1 MAGRT
6 PLNVTSVSRLALTA
20 FPAPSV
26 AGDVANGNVSLNDG
40 ATFLAV
46 LSGDASTHGL
56 TVQVASGVD
65 GLTAG
70 PRSYTVP
77 VAASG
82 TQIVGPFPIQ
92 FYGSQLLFNV
102 DSAQVKVA
110 AYSLLGP

>member
-1 MAGRT
+1 MART
-6 PLNVTSVSRLALTA
+6 LLSVTSVSRLALTA
-20 FPAPSV
+20 FPAPTV
-26 AGDVANGNVSLNDG
+26 AADVANGNVTPNDG

-56 TVQVASGVD
+56 TVTVASGVD

-70 PRSYTVP
+70 PRPYTVP

-82 TQIVGPFPIQ
+82 TQVVGPFPVQ
-92 FYGSQLLFNV
+92 FYGTQLLWNA

>member
-6 PLNVTSVSRLALTA
+6 PLAVTSVSRLALTPL
-20 FPAPSV
+20 PAPTA
-26 AGDVANGNVSLNDG
+26 AGDLANGNVIPNDG

-46 LSGDASTHGL
+46 VSGDAAAHGL
-56 TVQVASGVD
+56 TVQVVSGVD
-65 GLTAG
+65 GLTVG
-70 PRSYTVP
+70 PRPYTVP

-82 TQIVGPFPIQ
+82 TQITGPFPLA
-92 FYGSQLLFNV
+92 FYGSQLLVNV

>member
-6 PLNVTSVSRLALTA
+6 VLAATTVSRSALTA
-20 FPAPSV
+20 FPTPTV
-26 AGDVANGNVSLNDG
+26 AADVTNGNVTFNDG

-46 LSGDASTHGL
+46 VSGDASTHQL
-56 TVQVASGVD
+56 TVQVEKGVD

-70 PRSYTVP
+70 PRPYTVP

-92 FYGSQLLFNV
+92 FYGSQLLWNA